1 MPLPADDATAK
12 RRRRGRRGGRG
23 RGKGRA
29 ATIPATLEHSPDGL
43 VIRIDAAILESAVY
57 REHWVDLASGVV
69 AISASGI
76 TLSTATDD
84 DDERVDEDADAAT
97 DEG

>member
-1 MPLPADDATAK
+1 MALFLKSLPQAAPRPTRDPVPLAQGTAE
-12 RRRRGRRGGRG
+12 RGR
-23 RGKGRA
+23 
-29 ATIPATLEHSPDGL
+29 
-43 VIRIDAAILESAVY
+43 AVY

-76 TLSTATDD
+76 TLSTASDD